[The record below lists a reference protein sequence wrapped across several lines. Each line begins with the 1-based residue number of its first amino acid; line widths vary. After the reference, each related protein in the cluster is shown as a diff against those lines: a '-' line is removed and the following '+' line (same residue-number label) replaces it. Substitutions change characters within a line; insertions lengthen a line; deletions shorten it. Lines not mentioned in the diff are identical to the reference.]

1 MRVAERVN
9 DVWRFSVYD
18 IGGKIV
24 AEYGGVAATD
34 EGGVKYLLSDWQVR
48 RVL

>member
-18 IGGKIV
+18 IGGKMV
-24 AEYGGVAATD
+24 AEYGGN
-34 EGGVKYLLSDWQVR
+34 
-48 RVL
+48 